1 MVELGDRSF
10 SRRKLGATVLAS
22 GIVAVIGEGTEPL
35 KKQKVSTP
43 ILSEPVGEVSDP
55 LVYGVDPPPQDALI
69 YEEPLLPNTP
79 FIITPEHTTIAEEN
93 QKEGH
98 TGWRVER
105 PDVIGS
111 ALFTGPNSVLPGE
124 KIDFFGANNSGSYNL
139 NLYRLGWYRG
149 KGGRLVYSQDAIKA
163 PGISNKVD
171 PKTRTTMAAW
181 GPSHSL
187 TIPDDWRSGMYMA
200 VATGRNGAQ
209 TIAPFWVRSQEKT
222 APIITSAGLLTYSA
236 YSNIIGLSLYG
247 GAASV
252 SLDRPLTTR
261 GGVEEALPLD
271 VAYLRFMERNG
282 TDTDYMI
289 DVDSQDIEDI
299 YDGRKLIVM
308 SGHHEYY
315 TDKMRQRLHDA
326 TNNNT
331 NIALIGSNAL
341 YWRIRLEDSEHGK
354 NRIVVCYKN
363 GGDPNKENPTGLFR
377 NHNNHE
383 AQFFG
388 VAYDHVIDAKA
399 VDDWVVSDPN
409 HWAFEGTGM
418 QSGDVIKKAIGPEYD
433 IIFDAIK
440 AGKSREILAESL
452 VSKGPKQGHSY
463 SCVITHESGARVFTT
478 GALDWGYALDD
489 FRKGWNR
496 AYQIPVDQRAQQ
508 IAANVLKKLS

>member
-1 MVELGDRSF
+1 
-10 SRRKLGATVLAS
+10 LGATVVAS
-22 GIVAVIGEGTEPL
+22 GIVAAFGEGREPN
-35 KKQKVSTP
+35 KKPISSPLQAETLEKVA
-43 ILSEPVGEVSDP
+43 EPSI
-55 LVYGVDPPPQDALI
+55 YGVDPPPQEALV
-69 YEEPLLPNTP
+69 YQEPLFPDTP
-79 FIITPEHTTIAEEN
+79 FIVTPKHTTIAGEN

-98 TGWRVER
+98 AGWRVER
-105 PDVIGS
+105 PDVVGG

-139 NLYRLGWYRG
+139 NLYRLGWYGG

-163 PGISNKVD
+163 PGISTKVD

-181 GPSHSL
+181 GPSHAL
-187 TIPDDWRSGMYMA
+187 TVPDDWRSGMYMA
-200 VATGRNGAQ
+200 VATGKNGAQ
-209 TIAPFWVRSQEKT
+209 TIAPFWIRSQEKT
-222 APIITSAGLLTYSA
+222 APVITSAGLLTYSA
-236 YSNIIGLSLYG
+236 YSNVAGLSLYG
-247 GAASV
+247 GATSV

-261 GGVEEALPLD
+261 GGVEETLPLD
-271 VAYLRFMERNG
+271 ISFLRFIERSG

-299 YDGRKLIVM
+299 YDKRKLVVM

-315 TDKMRQRLHDA
+315 TDRMRQRLHDA
-326 TNNNT
+326 TNNQT
-331 NIALIGSNAL
+331 NVALIGSNAL

-377 NHNNHE
+377 NHNSHE

-409 HWAFEGTGM
+409 HWAFKGTGM
-418 QSGDVIKKAIGPEYD
+418 QEGDAVKKAIGAEYD
-433 IIFDAIK
+433 IIFDDIK
-440 AGKSREILAESL
+440 SGKSREILAESL

-463 SCVITHESGARVFTT
+463 SCIITHESGAQVFTT
-478 GALDWGYALDD
+478 GSLDWGYALDD
-489 FRKGWNR
+489 FRKGWSR
-496 AYQIPVDQRAQQ
+496 AYQIPVDPLAQQ
-508 IAANVLKKLS
+508 IASNVLKKLS